1 MSRKKITPITERDIN
16 AIINNSVQGAGNRLV
31 GSAAEQKKLFVR
43 PIANTDGTPNVASL
57 VKRLA
62 AETEE
67 AMQQLEN
74 NVEDLEDSLVAPPPA
89 DSIPLSGVFLTYD
102 RATET
107 LEIVGEQGVDEE
119 DVSEI
124 VGTETNERFTEL
136 DNSITAL
143 SNSKQD
149 KIEIA
154 DNYDSTTNKVAT
166 EATVAKEVAKV
177 VGGAGESF
185 DTLKEIAD
193 WIAAHPN
200 SVAEINAKI
209 AENTAKINTHTRD
222 IALNTSRA
230 DRNTSDI
237 AAQAQRIT
245 SVQSSVNAL
254 STSKQ
259 DKLSIA
265 DGYSSE
271 NPVATVRT
279 VSDKIAEV
287 VGGADASFDT
297 LKEIAD
303 WINNNPESVAA
314 INAKLSEHAQAI
326 ANNAEGITENAL
338 AIEENEEA
346 IERAEVKATQAA
358 NTANEAARRIG
369 VAEADIANLRDGKQN
384 VLMFADEYSE
394 QSKVATER
402 TVEREVAKIVADA
415 PDNFNTLKEIAE
427 WIAAHP
433 NDISMLNAL
442 VQENS
447 RGIALNASLIVNNTK
462 AINDNAKRINNAEIG
477 LNDVNEY
484 YSRLSKTVEDKAD
497 KDTVSMIMDTTV
509 GKTNMPNQ
517 LYGTDADG
525 NPALYPTDS
534 VGTQVLVDGQK
545 VDEFNADEKF
555 DKTGGV
561 IDGEVTIEGDLI
573 VKGTTKTVD
582 TETLSVK
589 DNIIVANVD
598 NAPLA
603 GVSGFAVK
611 TGEVDEETQKQL
623 AYGIMYDKLGN
634 GVKIGIGGFDG
645 NGEFVYGDLIVENE
659 DGTTETIVG
668 GQAQFLATRADTLM
682 DGHIPKW
689 DYEKNQFVDSGVRHD
704 EVVKKTD
711 KASDN
716 TAGLLETYF
725 NKYSSGIEFL
735 AGKAKIYGAKKNDID
750 NKISDTLPIT
760 PSTNDYATM
769 SALADCKDTTL
780 WTDNATV
787 NGEYIIGTKQK
798 ARNLLGAVGFN
809 NVAGNGVVG
818 LIAVSNSFCS
828 QVTSSGV
835 LMCRVLPLSEYQ
847 KGTTAAF
854 IAKGTLENIKY
865 NYVME
870 GLANYTVAE
879 GETSIWTPE
888 AQAKACE
895 TIGAVPSKKVTSG
908 LQLYGANVSGNSTFL
923 ADVGTAGYSIARR
936 GSGGALAVGG
946 PTEDNHAVPKKY
958 AEDNFISKTVYGGI
972 ITSAIGFNGSGD
984 IAQTGITVDG
994 LYAYSIPMRNQKG
1007 VVFGSIPS
1015 ENEEYG
1021 LTPKKYVDDNKGT
1034 KLYLHNITFTET
1046 NIGPEEKSNAIKI
1059 ISTKETTYTS
1069 LSISD
1074 FIDGS
1079 MIDFKI
1085 YMFTGSEQEWSNY
1098 RSVSN
1103 SKIKIH
1109 GIVDPVTTASI
1120 AFSQINGA
1128 LVDEVTEL

>member
-1 MSRKKITPITERDIN
+1 MARNKITQVTSKEIED
-16 AIINNSVQGAGNRLV
+16 IINNSVQSTKNRLV
-31 GSAAEQKKLFVR
+31 GNAAEQKKMFVR
-43 PIANTDGTPNVASL
+43 PIANTDGSPNVAKL
-57 VKRLA
+57 VQRLA
-62 AETEE
+62 KETEE

-166 EATVAKEVAKV
+166 EATISKEVAKV
-177 VGGAGESF
+177 IGGAGESF

-193 WIAAHPN
+193 WIIAHPN

-222 IALNTSRA
+222 IALNTSRV

-237 AAQAQRIT
+237 AAQAQRVT

-314 INAKLSEHAQAI
+314 INTKLSEHAQAI

-415 PDNFNTLKEIAE
+415 PDDFNTLKEIAT

-497 KDTVSMIMDTTV
+497 NDTVSKIMDATV
-509 GKTNMPNQ
+509 EKTNMPNQ

-545 VDEFNADEKF
+545 VKEFNADSKQDVVAFDGGYDKNTNKAATVKTVTDKIAEVIADAPEGYDTLEEIARWITEHPNSVAEINARIAANTESIQERVKYDDFGQGFSVSDDGAVELASYAGALQSRTGFPVLGYTMDDAWKEVATNNQAKWEAADWEAFYAFIGAVKDYHNNRDGLARFNDGRLSVSDPSLKSASNVVNVRTLLKQIEEAKTDLQGTITGTKVELTHAISDCVQKAATKPDSQYVGQLYGIDYSRTEKMF
-555 DKTGGV
+555 NV
-561 IDGEVTIEGDLI
+561 SNNPYANTIALRHSDGDLLVPVHKMEGSI
-573 VKGTTKTVD
+573 AAASMYDVVNNYSVQYFDLGDNRGT
-582 TETLSVK
+582 S
-589 DNIIVANVD
+589 VAN
-598 NAPLA
+598 L
-603 GVSGFAVK
+603 
-611 TGEVDEETQKQL
+611 
-623 AYGIMYDKLGN
+623 KLGAN
-634 GVKIGIGGFDG
+634 TM
-645 NGEFVYGDLIVENE
+645 LIITENE
-659 DGTTETIVG
+659 S
-668 GQAQFLATRADTLM
+668 
-682 DGHIPKW
+682 
-689 DYEKNQFVDSGVRHD
+689 Y
-704 EVVKKTD
+704 
-711 KASDN
+711 
-716 TAGLLETYF
+716 
-725 NKYSSGIEFL
+725 
-735 AGKAKIYGAKKNDID
+735 
-750 NKISDTLPIT
+750 
-760 PSTNDYATM
+760 
-769 SALADCKDTTL
+769 
-780 WTDNATV
+780 
-787 NGEYIIGTKQK
+787 
-798 ARNLLGAVGFN
+798 
-809 NVAGNGVVG
+809 
-818 LIAVSNSFCS
+818 
-828 QVTSSGV
+828 
-835 LMCRVLPLSEYQ
+835 
-847 KGTTAAF
+847 
-854 IAKGTLENIKY
+854 
-865 NYVME
+865 
-870 GLANYTVAE
+870 
-879 GETSIWTPE
+879 
-888 AQAKACE
+888 QAKAL
-895 TIGAVPSKKVTSG
+895 GSAD
-908 LQLYGANVSGNSTFL
+908 VSGTITDNYDLLPHEKPSL
-923 ADVGTAGYSIARR
+923 GKYYDVATTI
-936 GSGGALAVGG
+936 
-946 PTEDNHAVPKKY
+946 
-958 AEDNFISKTVYGGI
+958 FI
-972 ITSAIGFNGSGD
+972 ITNGNNSPYTNRND
-984 IAQTGITVDG
+984 MRCVVRMTLDG
-994 LYAYSIPMRNQKG
+994 L
-1007 VVFGSIPS
+1007 
-1015 ENEEYG
+1015 
-1021 LTPKKYVDDNKGT
+1021 T
-1034 KLYLHNITFTET
+1034 
-1046 NIGPEEKSNAIKI
+1046 
-1059 ISTKETTYTS
+1059 TS
-1069 LSISD
+1069 LK
-1074 FIDGS
+1074 F
-1079 MIDFKI
+1079 FWVK
-1085 YMFTGSEQEWSNY
+1085 EQENGTVLTLSMKGAGQHRECVLLGN
-1098 RSVSN
+1098 
-1103 SKIKIH
+1103 K
-1109 GIVDPVTTASI
+1109 
-1120 AFSQINGA
+1120 QIIG
-1128 LVDEVTEL
+1128 